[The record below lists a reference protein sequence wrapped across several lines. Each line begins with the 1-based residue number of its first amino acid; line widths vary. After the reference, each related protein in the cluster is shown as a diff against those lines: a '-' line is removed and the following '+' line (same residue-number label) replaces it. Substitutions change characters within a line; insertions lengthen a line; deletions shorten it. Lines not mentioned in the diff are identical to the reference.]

1 MERHG
6 RVVGEIAIRSA
17 TRSRY
22 SLVLVLCTVA
32 VLFGCGRGDDPAA
45 RIAEMN
51 NSNIRRV
58 ANLYNAFQLRK
69 GMKGPKDKAEF
80 TAFIQNEMSPVKLE
94 RMQVDKTNIEGLFT
108 SERDEQPFVI
118 RYGVGG
124 GLGSAN
130 AVVFEKE
137 GVDGIRQVAFTNGTV
152 EEMAAAQYDENLQGK
167 AAPVPAPAASGTH

>member
-1 MERHG
+1 MVALG
-6 RVVGEIAIRSA
+6 NVFGGIVVQSQTELRSVLA
-17 TRSRY
+17 LMLFMLSI
-22 SLVLVLCTVA
+22 LV
-32 VLFGCGRGDDPAA
+32 GCGRGDDPAA

-51 NSNIRRV
+51 NSSIRRV

-69 GMKGPKDKAEF
+69 GMKGPKDKTEF
-80 TAFIQNEMSPVKLE
+80 TSFIQNEMSPVKLE

-108 SERDEQPFVI
+108 SERDEQPFEI

-137 GVDGIRQVAFTNGTV
+137 GVDGMRQVAFTNGTV
-152 EEMAAAQYDENLQGK
+152 EEMAAAQYDEHLQGK
-167 AAPVPAPAASGTH
+167 AAPVPAPSRTQ